1 MKKISDVITED
12 LFVNAYKIC
21 KKYSEKEFITDIN
34 LLLLK
39 NAFQSITE
47 NNIRAYYKKY
57 IQTELFYAIPYLF
70 STDTVSIPKN
80 VNGLR
85 EYKFFTMMSMILYNA
100 VGLLFVDVCNDFLNK
115 VKFENTNIFHFS
127 PTKFTYDNNE
137 WKSQNEYA
145 KQYTKF
151 TAKMKEIVEEGDVIL
166 KIDIS
171 NYFDT
176 MKHEKLVQLLKK
188 LGLESKLAI
197 YDIDEKARDTLLF
210 YFESLMNKKQGIPQ
224 GKVNCVSDLYGLLYL
239 LPLDFNIVDICKKY
253 NLEYKAMIRYVDD
266 TMIIFRNK
274 NNLANKE
281 IFKELSKLEQEL
293 SLFLNNEL
301 MLRINEKKTE
311 YSIIH
316 SKEDREKFIERNTKK
331 VSNTNRM
338 ELEDEINENDES
350 KDLDKKIDEMIQVI
364 EKYKFTNDDKFKF
377 EITDE
382 DKEKLK
388 IVFDNNIKKY
398 LEKPEIKQK
407 MRKVLQKLDIELT
420 VSQMN
425 ILIALF
431 FIDANNQNIYLD
443 ILVNYILNNLDLKD
457 KRLLHIILLMI
468 SQGIDFSEYEKFNS
482 YIDENKNELF
492 KDNYGKYILI
502 LKKIVKNDET
512 ISILSDEGIF
522 NQINYEFNKKSKY
535 SRKIL
540 CENNTMY
547 NNLIVEMAKLQNINE
562 SIINQMK
569 WYVYNIRNGNLDSAF
584 NHFHN
589 LFHEVCKEKFKLKDG
604 DTVETVINKLY
615 KNDII
620 ENKEE
625 VLIRKFYDR
634 RNFNPVSHP
643 SKNGKAS
650 VKISKEIL
658 EEFEDEIIEILL
670 KILEK

>member
-1 MKKISDVITED
+1 MKKISDVITEE

-34 LLLLK
+34 LMLLR
-39 NAFQSITE
+39 NAFKSITE
-47 NNIRAYYKKY
+47 NNIRMYYRKY
-57 IQTELFYAIPYLF
+57 IKSELFYSIPYLF
-70 STDTVSIPKN
+70 STDNVAIPKN

-100 VGLLFVDVCNDFLNK
+100 VGLLFVDICNDFLDK
-115 VKFENTNIFHFS
+115 VKFECKNIFHFS
-127 PTKFTYDNNE
+127 PTKFTYNDNE

-145 KQYTKF
+145 KQYKSF
-151 TAKMKEIVEEGDVIL
+151 TDKMNEKIEEGDIVL

-176 MKHEKLVQLLKK
+176 MKHEKLVNLLKE

-239 LPLDFNIVDICKKY
+239 LPLDFNIIDICNKY
-253 NLEYKAMIRYVDD
+253 NLEYKSMIRYVDD
-266 TMIIFRNK
+266 TMIIFKNK
-274 NNLANKE
+274 NNLKNKE
-281 IFKELSKLEQEL
+281 VFKELSKLEQEL

-311 YSIIH
+311 YIIIH
-316 SKEDREKFIERNTKK
+316 NKNDREEFIERNTKK
-331 VSNTNRM
+331 VSNANNTEGDTKN
-338 ELEDEINENDES
+338 DEIEQ
-350 KDLDKKIDEMIQVI
+350 KIEKMIKVV
-364 EKYKFTNDDKFKF
+364 EKYKFTNDETFKF
-377 EITDE
+377 EITDK
-382 DKEKLK
+382 DKEALK
-388 IVFDNNIKKY
+388 IVFDSNVKNYLRKAETKIKIRKILSNI
-398 LEKPEIKQK
+398 
-407 MRKVLQKLDIELT
+407 DIELT

-425 ILIALF
+425 ILIAIF
-431 FIDANNQNIYLD
+431 FINDKDANIYLD

-457 KRLLHIILLMI
+457 KRILHIILLMI
-468 SQGIDFSEYEKFNS
+468 SQGIDFNEYESFNT
-482 YIDENKNELF
+482 YINQNKDELF

-502 LKKIVKNDET
+502 LKNFIKNDNS
-512 ISILSDEGIF
+512 INILSDEGIF
-522 NQINYEFNKKSKY
+522 NQINYEFNRDSKY
-535 SRKIL
+535 SRKVL
-540 CENNTMY
+540 CENKTMY
-547 NNLIVEMAKLQNINE
+547 NQLILKLVNQENVNE
-562 SIINQMK
+562 SIINQLK

-589 LFHEVCKEKFKLKDG
+589 TFHEICKEKYKLGDR
-604 DTVETVINKLY
+604 DTVKNIIDKLY
-615 KNDII
+615 KNNII
-620 ENKEE
+620 GNKED

-658 EEFEDEIIEILL
+658 EEFEDGIIEIIL
-670 KILEK
+670 KIMD

>member
-1 MKKISDVITED
+1 MKKISDVITEE

-34 LLLLK
+34 LMLLK
-39 NAFQSITE
+39 NAFKSITE
-47 NNIRAYYKKY
+47 NNIRMYYKKY
-57 IQTELFYAIPYLF
+57 IKSELFYSIPYLF
-70 STDTVSIPKN
+70 STDNVSIPKN

-85 EYKFFTMMSMILYNA
+85 EYKFFSMMSMILYNA
-100 VGLLFVDVCNDFLNK
+100 VGLLFVDICNDFLNK
-115 VKFENTNIFHFS
+115 VKFESKNIFHFS
-127 PTKFTYDNNE
+127 PTKFTYNDNE

-145 KQYTKF
+145 KQYKNF
-151 TAKMKEIVEEGDVIL
+151 TDKMNEKIEEGDIVL

-176 MKHEKLVQLLKK
+176 MKHEKLVNLLKE

-239 LPLDFNIVDICKKY
+239 LPLDFNIIDICNKY
-253 NLEYKAMIRYVDD
+253 NLEYKSMIRYVDD

-274 NNLANKE
+274 NNLKNKE

-293 SLFLNNEL
+293 SLFLNNDL

-311 YSIIH
+311 YIIIH
-316 SKEDREKFIERNTKK
+316 NKNDREEFIERNTKK
-331 VSNTNRM
+331 VSNANNTENDTKN
-338 ELEDEINENDES
+338 DEIEQ
-350 KDLDKKIDEMIQVI
+350 KIEKMIKVV
-364 EKYKFTNDDKFKF
+364 EKYKFTNDETFKF
-377 EITDE
+377 EITDK
-382 DKEKLK
+382 DKEALK
-388 IVFDNNIKKY
+388 IVFDSNVKNFLK
-398 LEKPEIKQK
+398 KPETKTKI
-407 MRKVLQKLDIELT
+407 RNILSTIDIELT

-431 FIDANNQNIYLD
+431 FINDKNSNIYLD

-457 KRLLHIILLMI
+457 KRILHIILLMI
-468 SQGIDFSEYEKFNS
+468 SQGIDFNEYESFNT
-482 YIDENKNELF
+482 YINQNKDELF

-502 LKKIVKNDET
+502 LKKVVKNDNN
-512 ISILSDEGIF
+512 INILSDEGIF
-522 NQINYEFNKKSKY
+522 NQINYEFNRNSKY
-535 SRKIL
+535 SRKVL
-540 CENNTMY
+540 CENKTMY
-547 NNLIVEMAKLQNINE
+547 NQLILELANQEIVDE
-562 SIINQMK
+562 SIINQLK

-589 LFHEVCKEKFKLKDG
+589 LFHEVCKEKFKLDDG
-604 DTVETVINKLY
+604 ASIEKILPKLY
-615 KNDII
+615 KNEII
-620 ENKEE
+620 GNKEE
-625 VLIRKFYDR
+625 ILLRKFYDR

-658 EEFEDEIIEILL
+658 AEFEDGIIEIIL
-670 KILEK
+670 KIMD

>member
-1 MKKISDVITED
+1 MKKISDVITEE

-34 LLLLK
+34 LMLLK

-47 NNIRAYYKKY
+47 NNVRAYYQKY
-57 IQTELFYAIPYLF
+57 IKSEIFYAVPYLF
-70 STDTVSIPKN
+70 SADTVSIPKN

-100 VGLLFVDVCNDFLNK
+100 VGLLFVDVCNEFLNK
-115 VKFENTNIFHFS
+115 VKFENRNIFHFS
-127 PTKFTYDNNE
+127 PTRFFNNDDG

-151 TAKMKEIVEEGDVIL
+151 TDKMEEIIEEGDVVL

-176 MKHEKLVQLLKK
+176 MKHEKLVNLLKE

-239 LPLDFNIVDICKKY
+239 LPLDFNITDICDKY

-274 NNLANKE
+274 NKLTNKE

-301 MLRINEKKTE
+301 LLRINEKKTE
-311 YSIIH
+311 YTVICDKDS
-316 SKEDREKFIERNTKK
+316 REEFIEKNTKK
-331 VSNTNRM
+331 VSNVGNEEKDNTRS
-338 ELEDEINENDES
+338 EEIE
-350 KDLDKKIDEMIQVI
+350 KKINKMLEVVK
-364 EKYKFTNDDKFKF
+364 KYKFTDEEKF
-377 EITDE
+377 EFKITDK

-388 IVFDNNIKKY
+388 VVFDKDVKNYLKKSDIKTKIRKTLNN
-398 LEKPEIKQK
+398 
-407 MRKVLQKLDIELT
+407 LDIELT

-431 FIDANNQNIYLD
+431 FISDKNTNIYLD
-443 ILVNYILNNLDLKD
+443 ILVDYILNNLDLKD

-468 SQGIDFSEYEKFNS
+468 SQGIDFNEYEEFNL
-482 YIDENKNELF
+482 YIDQNRDELS

-502 LKKIVKNDET
+502 LKKIIKNDT
-512 ISILSDEGIF
+512 SIDILGDEGIF
-522 NQINYEFNKKSKY
+522 NQINYEFNKNSKY
-535 SRKIL
+535 SKKIL

-547 NNLIVEMAKLQNINE
+547 NKLIVEIVKLENVNE
-562 SIINQMK
+562 SIINQLK

-589 LFHEVCKEKFKLKDG
+589 LFHEICKEEFNLNDQ
-604 DTVETVINKLY
+604 DTVDTIINKLY
-615 KNDII
+615 KSNII
-620 ENKEE
+620 GNKEE

-658 EEFEDEIIEILL
+658 EEFEDGIIEILL
-670 KILEK
+670 EIINKGEN

>member
-34 LLLLK
+34 LMLLK
-39 NAFQSITE
+39 NAFKSITE
-47 NNIRAYYKKY
+47 NNIRMYYKKY
-57 IQTELFYAIPYLF
+57 IKSELFYSIPYLF
-70 STDTVSIPKN
+70 STDNVSIPKN

-100 VGLLFVDVCNDFLNK
+100 VGLLFVDICNDFLNK
-115 VKFENTNIFHFS
+115 VKFESKNIFHFS
-127 PTKFTYDNNE
+127 PTKFTYNDNE

-145 KQYTKF
+145 KQYKNF
-151 TAKMKEIVEEGDVIL
+151 TDKMNEKIEEGDIVL

-176 MKHEKLVQLLKK
+176 MKHEKLVNLLKE

-239 LPLDFNIVDICKKY
+239 LPLDFNIIDICNKY
-253 NLEYKAMIRYVDD
+253 NLEYKSMIRYVDD
-266 TMIIFRNK
+266 TMIIFKNK
-274 NNLANKE
+274 NNLKNKE

-311 YSIIH
+311 YIIIH
-316 SKEDREKFIERNTKK
+316 NKNDREEFIERNTKK
-331 VSNTNRM
+331 VSNANNTEDDTKN
-338 ELEDEINENDES
+338 DEIEQ
-350 KDLDKKIDEMIQVI
+350 KIERMIKVV
-364 EKYKFTNDDKFKF
+364 EKYKFTNDETFKF
-377 EITDE
+377 EITDK
-382 DKEKLK
+382 DKEDLK
-388 IVFDNNIKKY
+388 IVFDSNVKNYLRKAETKIKIRKILSNI
-398 LEKPEIKQK
+398 
-407 MRKVLQKLDIELT
+407 DIELT

-425 ILIALF
+425 ILVALF
-431 FIDANNQNIYLD
+431 FINDKDTNIYLD

-457 KRLLHIILLMI
+457 KRILHIILLMI
-468 SQGIDFSEYEKFNS
+468 SQGIDFNEYESFNT
-482 YIDENKNELF
+482 YINQNKSELF
-492 KDNYGKYILI
+492 NDNYGKYILI
-502 LKKIVKNDET
+502 LKKVVKNDNN
-512 ISILSDEGIF
+512 INILSDEGIF
-522 NQINYEFNKKSKY
+522 NQINYEFNRDSKY
-535 SRKIL
+535 SRKVL
-540 CENNTMY
+540 CENKTMY
-547 NNLIVEMAKLQNINE
+547 NQLILKLSNQEIVDE
-562 SIINQMK
+562 SIINQLK

-589 LFHEVCKEKFKLKDG
+589 LFHEVCKEKFKLDDG
-604 DTVETVINKLY
+604 ATIEKILPKLY
-615 KNDII
+615 KNEII
-620 ENKEE
+620 GNKEE
-625 VLIRKFYDR
+625 VLLRKFYDR

-658 EEFEDEIIEILL
+658 EEFEDGIIEIIL
-670 KILEK
+670 KIID

>member
-1 MKKISDVITED
+1 MKKISDVITEE

-34 LLLLK
+34 LMLLK
-39 NAFQSITE
+39 NAFKSITE
-47 NNIRAYYKKY
+47 NNIRMYYKRY
-57 IQTELFYAIPYLF
+57 IKSELFYSIPYLF
-70 STDTVSIPKN
+70 STDNVSIPKN

-100 VGLLFVDVCNDFLNK
+100 VGLLFVDICNDFLNK
-115 VKFENTNIFHFS
+115 VKFESKNIFHFS
-127 PTKFTYDNNE
+127 PTKFTYNDNE

-145 KQYTKF
+145 KQYKNF
-151 TAKMKEIVEEGDVIL
+151 TDKMNEKIEEGDIVL

-176 MKHEKLVQLLKK
+176 MKHEKLVNLLKE

-239 LPLDFNIVDICKKY
+239 LPLDFNIIEICNKY
-253 NLEYKAMIRYVDD
+253 NLEYKSMIRYVDD
-266 TMIIFRNK
+266 TMIIFKNK
-274 NNLANKE
+274 NNLKNKE
-281 IFKELSKLEQEL
+281 VFKELSKLEQEL

-311 YSIIH
+311 YIIIH
-316 SKEDREKFIERNTKK
+316 NRNDREEFIERNTKK
-331 VSNTNRM
+331 VSNANNTEDDTKN
-338 ELEDEINENDES
+338 DEIEQ
-350 KDLDKKIDEMIQVI
+350 KIERMIKVV
-364 EKYKFTNDDKFKF
+364 EKYKFTNDETFKF
-377 EITDE
+377 EITDK
-382 DKEKLK
+382 DKEALK
-388 IVFDNNIKKY
+388 IVFDSNVKNYLRKAETKIK
-398 LEKPEIKQK
+398 I
-407 MRKVLQKLDIELT
+407 RKILSKIDIELT

-431 FIDANNQNIYLD
+431 FINDKDVNIYLD

-457 KRLLHIILLMI
+457 KRILHIILLMI
-468 SQGIDFSEYEKFNS
+468 SQGIDFNEYESFNT
-482 YIDENKNELF
+482 YINQNKSELF
-492 KDNYGKYILI
+492 NDNYGKYILI
-502 LKKIVKNDET
+502 LKKAVKNDNN
-512 ISILSDEGIF
+512 INILSNEGIF
-522 NQINYEFNKKSKY
+522 NQINYEFNRNSKY
-535 SRKIL
+535 SRKVL
-540 CENNTMY
+540 CENKTMY
-547 NNLIVEMAKLQNINE
+547 NQLILKLSNQEIVDE
-562 SIINQMK
+562 SIINQLK

-589 LFHEVCKEKFKLKDG
+589 LFHEVCKEKFKLDDG
-604 DTVETVINKLY
+604 ATIEKILPKLY
-615 KNDII
+615 KNEII
-620 ENKEE
+620 GNKEE
-625 VLIRKFYDR
+625 VLLRKFYDR

-658 EEFEDEIIEILL
+658 EEFEDGIIEIIL
-670 KILEK
+670 KIID